1 MGEKL
6 YIKFNTYI
14 AKEEHDFT
22 INKSRAG
29 LQNRGVHGVCK
40 GHTTEN
46 T

>member
-29 LQNRGVHGVCK
+29 LQNRAVHKVCK
-40 GHTTEN
+40 EHTKEKT
-46 T
+46 